1 MSYLDDCNFCTY
13 SRVSKI
19 VNPNISA
26 FLSLPENIYIVIEKF
41 HRRKLGEDILS
52 PTFFLIDICKIQ
64 LLQDERLIFL

>member
-1 MSYLDDCNFCTY
+1 MSYLDDCTFCTY

-41 HRRKLGEDILS
+41 HRRKLGEEIFES
-52 PTFFLIDICKIQ
+52 KIFLNRY
-64 LLQDERLIFL
+64 LQDSVIAR